1 MIPWQKIENLKLIT
15 FSEEHLEELQ
25 KKQEVKKEE
34 IKKLSGF
41 KIFPTR
47 VFEQFRENT
56 MAKLSSDGSIDL
68 SLFDKTKIA
77 RWKRKKKK
85 TLKSG
90 IYILLA

>member
-1 MIPWQKIENLKLIT
+1 M
-15 FSEEHLEELQ
+15 SE
-25 KKQEVKKEE
+25 
-34 IKKLSGF
+34 F

-47 VFEQFRENT
+47 VFEKFTENT

-77 RWKRKKKK
+77 RWKKKKK

-90 IYILLA
+90 IYILLS

>member
-1 MIPWQKIENLKLIT
+1 M
-15 FSEEHLEELQ
+15 SE
-25 KKQEVKKEE
+25 
-34 IKKLSGF
+34 F

-47 VFEQFRENT
+47 VFEKFRENT

-77 RWKRKKKK
+77 RWKKKKK

-90 IYILLA
+90 IYILLS

>member
-1 MIPWQKIENLKLIT
+1 M
-15 FSEEHLEELQ
+15 SE
-25 KKQEVKKEE
+25 
-34 IKKLSGF
+34 F

-77 RWKRKKKK
+77 RWKEKKKK
-85 TLKSG
+85 PLNQVYTYCWPNPNGNRYSWPFRPNNNQKKKK
-90 IYILLA
+90 I